1 MNNYIGRGICY
12 LTNIVIIF
20 SIDMA
25 YDEDCSGDGLVSYW
39 GNDFDAC
46 ADGGGRYIFGREAD
60 IQVRHFI

>member
-1 MNNYIGRGICY
+1 
-12 LTNIVIIF
+12 
-20 SIDMA
+20 MA

-60 IQVRHFI
+60 IQVRHFIRFV